1 MSSPVQSDPRKR
13 RDPSCGD
20 AENNLPQIPL
30 HSGGTITDH
39 VRGIFNDGP
48 RQTGSSL
55 LALLCWVTWTP
66 GRYTLL
72 ALQKRAKREGDT
84 LNVTSDRFSLLFQV
98 FLFLFLPLSSSV
110 LLSGS

>member
-1 MSSPVQSDPRKR
+1 M
-13 RDPSCGD
+13 
-20 AENNLPQIPL
+20 PQIPL